1 MKMVS
6 EMRLLLFGDQVFD
19 RHTHLRSQ
27 LLRGRTNPIVGVFF
41 HRVNLALRRE
51 IAQLSPLEA
60 KNIPSFSAIDDLLD
74 RTRSEPALHVGVE
87 SALLCASQL
96 AHYIE

>member
-1 MKMVS
+1 
-6 EMRLLLFGDQVFD
+6 MRILLFGDQVFD
-19 RHTHLRSQ
+19 RHTYLRSQ
-27 LLRGRTNPIVGVFF
+27 LLVGRTNPVLAFFF

-60 KNIPSFSAIDDLLD
+60 RNIPAFSTIEELLD
-74 RTRSEPALHVGVE
+74 RTYSEPALHVGVE
-87 SALLCASQL
+87 SALLCVSQL